1 MKFVLLLL
9 GIAVTA
15 AQCTG
20 PQANNAVPK
29 DKTDSTASA
38 GGNAPAASSANW
50 KYEQEEDKMTSK
62 PAYYASVEANEL
74 LQLKFPYNGGTTV
87 TIFLRNKGGKNE
99 VMLQLSKGQFMANV
113 VSGQDIMVRFDSLK
127 AEKFPCVAPGD
138 GSTTVLF
145 ISNEAKF
152 LSKLKK
158 AKKAL
163 IEAELF
169 NEGNQVMEFNVE
181 GLKWDH

>member
-1 MKFVLLLL
+1 MKLLFLLL

-15 AQCTG
+15 TQCTG

-29 DKTDSTASA
+29 DKADSTKSA
-38 GGNAPAASSANW
+38 GSNDPAASSKW
-50 KYEQEEDKMTSK
+50 EYDQEEDKMTSK
-62 PAYYASVEANEL
+62 TSWFAGVKANEL

-87 TIFLRNKGGKNE
+87 NIFLRNKGGENQ

-113 VSGQDIMVRFDSLK
+113 IKGQDILVRFDSLK
-127 AEKFPCVAPGD
+127 AEKFSCLAPGD
-138 GSTTVLF
+138 GSTTTLF
-145 ISNEAKF
+145 INNEAKF
-152 LSKLKK
+152 ISRLKK

-163 IEAELF
+163 VEAEMF
-169 NEGNQVMEFNVE
+169 NEGNHVIEFNVE